1 MAERH
6 LRLGF
11 GLAVLLFLADQALK
25 SVMIG
30 PLALQA
36 VQQIYLLPILNL
48 TWVENYGVA
57 LGMFRA
63 GHDAERWI
71 LVGVTSL
78 IAGVVSVWITR
89 EKNRMDVMGLGL
101 VLTLASYE
109 ATDPSFNADAAGQA
123 RNWLG
128 GFGAGLADI
137 LMQSLGLGAW
147 VLAFLVLSLGLSR
160 ATSGEPSDNRT
171 SLRIYKTIIACT
183 TNDCTN

>member
-6 LRLGF
+6 LRLGY

-25 SVMIG
+25 AVMIG

-71 LVGVTSL
+71 LVGVTSV
-78 IAGVVSVWITR
+78 IAAVVGVWITR
-89 EKNRMDVMGLGL
+89 EKNRMDVIGLGL
-101 VLTLASYE
+101 VLGGALGNIVDRVRFGYVV
-109 ATDPSFNADAAGQA
+109 DFIDFHIGGFRPFLVFNLADAAITIG
-123 RNWLG
+123 
-128 GFGAGLADI
+128 
-137 LMQSLGLGAW
+137 
-147 VLAFLVLSLGLSR
+147 VLVLLAR
-160 ATSGEPSDNRT
+160 AFFTRDAKAETETDN
-171 SLRIYKTIIACT
+171 A
-183 TNDCTN
+183 

>member
-6 LRLGF
+6 LRLGY

-25 SVMIG
+25 AVMIG

-71 LVGVTSL
+71 LVGVTSV
-78 IAGVVSVWITR
+78 IAAVVGVWITR

-101 VLTLASYE
+101 VLGGALGNIVDRVRFGYVV
-109 ATDPSFNADAAGQA
+109 DFIDFHIGGFRPFLVFNLADAAITIG
-123 RNWLG
+123 
-128 GFGAGLADI
+128 
-137 LMQSLGLGAW
+137 
-147 VLAFLVLSLGLSR
+147 VLVLLAR
-160 ATSGEPSDNRT
+160 AFFTRDAKAETETDN
-171 SLRIYKTIIACT
+171 A
-183 TNDCTN
+183 

>member
-25 SVMIG
+25 AVMIG

-71 LVGVTSL
+71 LVGVTSV
-78 IAGVVSVWITR
+78 IAAVVGVWITR

-101 VLTLASYE
+101 VLGGALGNIVDRVRFGYVV
-109 ATDPSFNADAAGQA
+109 DFIDFHIGGFRPFLVFNLADAAITIGVLLLLA
-123 RNWLG
+123 R
-128 GFGAGLADI
+128 
-137 LMQSLGLGAW
+137 
-147 VLAFLVLSLGLSR
+147 AFFTR
-160 ATSGEPSDNRT
+160 DAKAETETDN
-171 SLRIYKTIIACT
+171 A
-183 TNDCTN
+183 